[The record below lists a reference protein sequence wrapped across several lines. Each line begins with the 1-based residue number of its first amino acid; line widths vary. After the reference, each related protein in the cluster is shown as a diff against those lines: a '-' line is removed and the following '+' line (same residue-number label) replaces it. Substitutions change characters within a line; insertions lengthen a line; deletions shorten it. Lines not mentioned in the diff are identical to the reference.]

1 MMRFTRRV
9 LLPLI
14 MGGTLFSTTV
24 YFSGCTS
31 NDEPGAPDCATSDL
45 AITLDAKVDV
55 TSCAAANGSIVA
67 TATGGATPYQYS
79 VNGGAFQSSSTFT
92 NLAAGSY
99 TVRVKD
105 KNNCEKQISPNV
117 VLTSPDGPDIA
128 ASGLVADTEC
138 GSDNGSITVNATG
151 GTGALTYSK
160 DGTTFQAGNV
170 FNNLRAGDY
179 TITVKDAGNCT
190 TTVSETVANGTGID
204 YVNDIKPIFEAKCQ
218 FSGCHPTNGNWF
230 DYNTAKANAQ
240 NIKAKTAAGEMPKSP
255 QPGGA
260 LTTEQLA
267 AIACWA
273 DHGAPQN

>member
-1 MMRFTRRV
+1 MV
-9 LLPLI
+9 
-14 MGGTLFSTTV
+14 MGGILFSTTV

-45 AITLDAKVDV
+45 ALALDSKVDV

-67 TATGGATPYQYS
+67 VATGGATPYQYS
-79 VNGGAFQSSSTFT
+79 VNGGAFQSSNTFT

-151 GTGALTYSK
+151 GTGTLTYSK

-204 YVNDIKPIFEAKCQ
+204 YVNDIKPIFVANCQ
-218 FSGCHPTNGNWF
+218 IDGCHPANGDWF
-230 DYNTAKANAQ
+230 NYNVAKSKAST
-240 NIKAKTAAGEMPKSP
+240 IKERTGNKSMPKTGS
-255 QPGGA
+255 
-260 LTTEQLA
+260 LTDQEIA